1 MKKIAILP
9 IRSGSKRFPG
19 KNFFPI
25 LGIPLYKLVLK
36 KIIAANIFDDIVI
49 ATDEPDRVLDEC
61 NDLNIKIFHRSE
73 SSSSDFAQSEDILSE
88 VIGYYKFSK
97 DSWITL
103 FQATN
108 PFLKFKYLIQMNEA
122 INKKI
127 YTSIVTFVYHKRFS
141 LNQVRSAEF
150 SRNRTQDLV
159 PQKLET
165 GLFWSVQIEAFE
177 ENKSRITSSCF
188 EIEIQKE
195 DDWDI
200 DEKSDL
206 TFIKS
211 RLECEILQKEK
222 LYKSRKIELS
232 DLESY
237 YNDPVDPDGRKRN
250 LLNETKGRLDFAKDE
265 IKSLKNLLNADKLNK
280 KVSVLDIGCGTGVI
294 SSHIFKNNAEIYGI
308 EPSLAA
314 CEKAKSRL
322 NHVYHGLYE
331 EHTIDFKEEKF
342 DFIIAFHVIEHVDQ
356 PNHLLDEIYRM
367 LKPGGY
373 ILLSTPDFEG
383 PLAKKFGD
391 KFRLLHDKTHQSLFG
406 TVGLLNSALSR
417 GLTLTDLMFP
427 YIDSKWMTAE
437 NLVKVLDVDNNY
449 SPPFTGNVVSMIL
462 QK

>member
-19 KNFFPI
+19 KNFIPI
-25 LGIPLYKLVLK
+25 IGTSLYKIVLK
-36 KIIAANIFDDIVI
+36 KIIAAGIYDDIVI
-49 ATDEPDRVLDEC
+49 ATDNPKRVSNECADLD
-61 NDLNIKIFHRSE
+61 IKIFHRSE
-73 SSSSDFAQSEDILSE
+73 LSSSDFAQSEDVLNE
-88 VIGYYKFSK
+88 VINYYKISK

-108 PFLKFKYLIQMNEA
+108 PFLKSKYLIQMNEA
-122 INKKI
+122 INKNS
-127 YTSIVTFVYHKRFS
+127 YTSVATFVYHKRFT
-141 LNQVRSAEF
+141 LNQVRSADF

-159 PQKLET
+159 PEKLET
-165 GLFWSVQIEAFE
+165 GLFWSVQVKAFE
-177 ENKSRITSSCF
+177 ECKSRITPNCF

-200 DEKSDL
+200 DEKSD
-206 TFIKS
+206 FDSIKA
-211 RLECEILQKEK
+211 RLEYEILREKK
-222 LYKSRKIELS
+222 LYKSREIKVS
-232 DLESY
+232 DLEEY
-237 YNDPVDPDGRKRN
+237 YENPIDPDGNKRN
-250 LLNETKGRLDFAKDE
+250 MLNETQGRLDFAKDE
-265 IKSLKNLLNADKLNK
+265 IISLKNLLLSNTDTEKL
-280 KVSVLDIGCGTGVI
+280 SVLDIGCGTGVI
-294 SSHIFKNNAEIYGI
+294 SSHIFNKNAEIHGI

-314 CEKAKSRL
+314 CKAAENRL
-322 NHVYHGLYE
+322 NHVHHGYYE
-331 EHTIDFKEEKF
+331 EHTPNFEEEKF

-356 PNHLLDEIYRM
+356 PNHLLDEIYRI

-391 KFRLLHDKTHQSLFG
+391 KFRLLHDKTNQSLFG
-406 TVGLLNSALSR
+406 TVGLLNAALSR
-417 GLTLTDLMFP
+417 GFTLNDLMFP

-437 NLVKVLDVDNNY
+437 NLLKVLDTDKNY